1 MGQFE
6 SEENREN
13 KKDKADE
20 GFGRKQECSANEF
33 NEFEERV
40 FENLLKCGID
50 LSLADSS
57 GKSARIGLA
66 VSGGA
71 DSVSLL
77 LSVCSLCRKFG
88 KPFYVVTVNH
98 RIRSDEESFSDAEFV
113 SSLCRKLDVELFT
126 KTFEK
131 GEVLRL
137 SQKRKCGIEEAARF
151 LRYKAFD
158 EFKSLY
164 NLDYVLL
171 AHNEDD
177 NLETILMR
185 FLQGSYS
192 SGIRERRGCFVR
204 PLLGIKR
211 SEIESYLNSKKTSWR
226 TDSTNSDENYLRNRI
241 RKSLV
246 PLLDEKFSG
255 WRRSL
260 VSSAEKN
267 AFDEEYFLQEIEKI
281 VPLEKTDKKIV
292 FEKEYFAS
300 YASALCVRICYRSFS
315 ELGVQGRVPFRR
327 ISEFLEKL
335 KSASFGTSVEQ
346 SAEKTLRSPVHSA
359 GKSAGNAGCSVS
371 HSDGKSACFSGRFVS
386 RSSGDSFEIS
396 MGEISFGFDRKT
408 VYFKKPETIA
418 TESSFFAIIEEQGE
432 FDFPFGSLSVKENE
446 NVSGGFSLE
455 FSGEF
460 PGFSIESENLPV
472 LVRSRQKEDRI
483 LSSGGTFKNVSDILS
498 DWHVP
503 SPLKDVI
510 PLVQELSS
518 PEKKI
523 IALLGSVKGYK
534 NWIVL

>member
-6 SEENREN
+6 IEGNCENR
-13 KKDKADE
+13 KDKADE
-20 GFGRKQECSANEF
+20 GFGREQECSENEF
-33 NEFEERV
+33 SEFEERV

-50 LSLADSS
+50 LSLSDSS
-57 GKSARIGLA
+57 GKSARIGVA

-77 LSVCSLCRKFG
+77 LSVWSLCRKFG

-113 SSLCRKLDVELFT
+113 SSLCRKLDVGLFT

-137 SQKRKCGIEEAARF
+137 SQKRKCGLEEAARF

-185 FLQGSYS
+185 FLQGSSS

-211 SEIESYLNSKKTSWR
+211 SEIESYLNSRKTSWR

-255 WRRSL
+255 WRKSL
-260 VSSAEKN
+260 VSSAEKT
-267 AFDEEYFLQEIEKI
+267 AFDEEYFSQEIEKI

-292 FEKEYFAS
+292 FEKEYFS
-300 YASALCVRICYRSFS
+300 SLASALCVRICYRSFS

-335 KSASFGTSVEQ
+335 KQASSGTSAGQ
-346 SAEKTLRSPVHSA
+346 SAEKISRSSVHSA
-359 GKSAGNAGCSVS
+359 GESAGKVECSVS
-371 HSDGKSACFSGRFVS
+371 SSAGKSACFSGRSSS
-386 RSSGDSFEIS
+386 RSSDDSFEIS
-396 MGEISFGFDRKT
+396 MGEISFGFDGKT

-418 TESSFFAIIEEQGE
+418 TESSFFAIIEKQGE
-432 FDFPFGSLSVKENE
+432 FDFPFGSLSVKE

-460 PGFSIESENLPV
+460 PGFSIEAENLPV

-483 LSSGGTFKNVSDILS
+483 LSSCGTFKNVSDILS

-503 SPLKDVI
+503 SSLKDVI

-523 IALLGSVKGYK
+523 TALLGSVKGYK
-534 NWIVL
+534 NWIVR

>member
-20 GFGRKQECSANEF
+20 LFGREQECSANEL

-50 LSLADSS
+50 LSQSDSSGSS

-113 SSLCRKLDVELFT
+113 SSLCRKLDAELFT
-126 KTFEK
+126 KTLEK

-185 FLQGSYS
+185 FLQGSSS
-192 SGIRERRGCFVR
+192 SGIRERRDCFVR

-255 WRRSL
+255 WRKSL

-267 AFDEEYFLQEIEKI
+267 AFDEEYFSQEIEKI

-300 YASALCVRICYRSFS
+300 LPSALCIRICYRSFS

-335 KSASFGTSVEQ
+335 KSSSGTLLEQ
-346 SAEKTLRSPVHSA
+346 SAGKTLRSPVHSA
-359 GKSAGNAGCSVS
+359 EKSAGNVECSVS
-371 HSDGKSACFSGRFVS
+371 HSDGKSACFSGCS
-386 RSSGDSFEIS
+386 SSGDSFEIS
-396 MGEISFGFDRKT
+396 MGEISFGFDGKT

-418 TESSFFAIIEEQGE
+418 TESSFFAIIEEQGT
-432 FDFPFGSLSVKENE
+432 FDFPFGSLSVKEN
-446 NVSGGFSLE
+446 VSGGFSLE
-455 FSGEF
+455 FSGGF

-523 IALLGSVKGYK
+523 TALLGIVKGYK

>member
-13 KKDKADE
+13 KKNKADE

-113 SSLCRKLDVELFT
+113 SSLCRKLDAELFT

-185 FLQGSYS
+185 FLQGSSS

-255 WRRSL
+255 WRKSL

-300 YASALCVRICYRSFS
+300 HASALCVRICYRSFS

-335 KSASFGTSVEQ
+335 KPASSGTLLEQ
-346 SAEKTLRSPVHSA
+346 SAEKTLRSPVHS
-359 GKSAGNAGCSVS
+359 
-371 HSDGKSACFSGRFVS
+371 DGKSACFSGRSSS
-386 RSSGDSFEIS
+386 RASGDSFEIS

-432 FDFPFGSLSVKENE
+432 FDFPFGSLSVKEN
-446 NVSGGFSLE
+446 VPGGFSLE

-460 PGFSIESENLPV
+460 QGFSIESENLPV

-483 LSSGGTFKNVSDILS
+483 LSSCGTFKNVSDILS